1 MIRSLI
7 KKYKAIPIQVKAS
20 MWFFAC
26 SIIQKMVSVVSTA
39 VFTRLMSTEDYG
51 LISIF
56 TSWSN
61 ILVIIATLNLST
73 ACFNVG
79 MTKYENDRKRWVSS
93 LQILS
98 VLAAFLFNIVFIGF
112 YGILGKVIDLP
123 VILIIIMLLSFYFSP
138 AINLWTSKQRYEYSY
153 IRLVAVTIGY
163 AIAVFVLSLV
173 AILVS
178 EHKGVAKIIGTEIAT
193 LIFGT
198 VLFID
203 NVKNSKPVV
212 NKSYMRFAA
221 KYNLQ
226 MMPAFLGAVI
236 MSQIDRVMIDNMV
249 NRESAGIYSVAY
261 NAAFMISIVSTSISA
276 AYNPW
281 MVQRVKKNDYSRTTE
296 IGNGISFMFLM
307 LILVFTLCAPE
318 FVKILA
324 PSTYLEAIYIIPS
337 VAGSTFFNLIYTLY
351 GPVLQYRIKTKQLS
365 LITAVTAVLNIIL
378 NYFAIKQWGYIA
390 AGYTT
395 FICYFVYGWGTAAYA
410 VYQLK
415 KDQYNGKI
423 YDSRKLGL
431 MTLALIVS
439 VIVIPF
445 TYKGYLL
452 RYMMLLAIAFFFVSN
467 LRKIMRPFFE
477 IRKG

>member
-1 MIRSLI
+1 MSRSLI
-7 KKYKAIPIQVKAS
+7 KRYKEIPIQVRAS

-26 SIIQKMVSVVSTA
+26 SIIQKMVSIVSTA

-51 LISIF
+51 LISIY

-61 ILVIIATLNLST
+61 IFVIIATLNLST

-79 MTKYENDRKRWVSS
+79 MTIYENDRKRWVSS

-98 VLAAFLFNIVFIGF
+98 ILAAFIFDILFIGF

-123 VILIIIMLLSFYFSP
+123 LSLIFIMLLSFYFSP
-138 AINLWTSKQRYEYSY
+138 AINLWTSKQRYDYSY

-163 AIAVFVLSLV
+163 TVAVFALSLV

-178 EHKGVAKIIGTEIAT
+178 EHRGVAKIIGTEIAT
-193 LIFGT
+193 LIFGII
-198 VLFID
+198 LFVD
-203 NVKNSKPVV
+203 NIKNSKPIA
-212 NKSYMRFAA
+212 NKSYMRFAV

-226 MMPAFLGAVI
+226 MMPAFLGVVI

-261 NAAFMISIVSTSISA
+261 NAAFMISVVSTSISA

-281 MVQRVKKNDYSRTTE
+281 MIQRVKRSDYSRTAE
-296 IGNGISFMFLM
+296 IGEGLSFMFLI
-307 LILVFTLCAPE
+307 LILFFTLCAPE

-324 PSTYLEAIYIIPS
+324 PSEYLEAIYIIPS
-337 VAGSTFFNLIYTLY
+337 VAGSTFFSLIYTLY
-351 GPVLQYRIKTKQLS
+351 GPILQYRLKTKQLS
-365 LITAVTAVLNIIL
+365 LITVVTAVLNMIL
-378 NYFAIKQWGYIA
+378 NYFAIKRWGYIA

-395 FICYFVYGWGTAAYA
+395 FICYFIYGWGTAAYA

-415 KDQYNGKI
+415 KDGYNGRV
-423 YDSRKLGL
+423 YDFRKLGM
-431 MTLALIVS
+431 MTLALTITV
-439 VIVIPF
+439 VVIPF

-452 RYMMLLAIAFFFVSN
+452 RYIILLTIIVFFVCN
-467 LRKIMRPFFE
+467 LKKIMRSFLE